1 MKKSHISCDEQY
13 HVQVCQT
20 DLKII
25 IIMLKIMLMHL
36 FCNAIYKATLAL
48 SPN

>member
-1 MKKSHISCDEQY
+1 MKKSNISFDDRY
-13 HVQVCQT
+13 LVQVCQI

-36 FCNAIYKATLAL
+36 FCNAI
-48 SPN
+48 